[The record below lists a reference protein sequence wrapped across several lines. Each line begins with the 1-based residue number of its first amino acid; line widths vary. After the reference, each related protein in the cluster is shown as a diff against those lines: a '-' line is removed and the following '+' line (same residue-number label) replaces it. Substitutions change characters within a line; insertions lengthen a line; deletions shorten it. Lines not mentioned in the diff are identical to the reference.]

1 MFRGNVSN
9 SPRKVSDVN
18 RGEGTSGIKTQK
30 KGKHRFFRRGA
41 LSHFRGRPQKNQTL
55 GLAF

>member
-9 SPRKVSDVN
+9 YPRKVSDVN

-30 KGKHRFFRRGA
+30 REKCGSFRRGA
-41 LSHFRGRPQKNQTL
+41 LSLFRGRPQKNQTL